1 MKKIMITA
9 FSVAFFT
16 AAFAQEKTVKVKNE
30 IASKTEV
37 KAEKGHTT
45 FSESSKM
52 DSRAESGQNH
62 AELKAENATE
72 AALNRA
78 ERKGKTITEVENTI
92 EAENNG
98 ERLSYG
104 VDKTID
110 HLASKE
116 LNTSNDH
123 GVAVSAVAKST
134 DIIGVRGETV
144 SEIASSKAVEVSPK
158 VDNIKVGVGSNT
170 KTDVGISVVKP
181 EVSTS
186 VKTNAKVKT
195 NVNVKPIKVAPKV
208 HVKNN
213 LGIKL

>member
-1 MKKIMITA
+1 MITA

-30 IASKTEV
+30 TTSKTEV
-37 KAEKGHTT
+37 KAEKSHTT
-45 FSESSKM
+45 LSETSKI

-62 AELKAENATE
+62 AELNAENATE

-78 ERKGKTITEVENTI
+78 ERKGKTITEIESAI

-98 ERLSYG
+98 ERLTSE

-116 LNTSNDH
+116 LNVSNDH
-123 GVAVSAVAKST
+123 GVAVSTAAKST
-134 DIIGVRGETV
+134 DIIGVRGETI
-144 SEIASSKAVEVSPK
+144 SGIASSKAVEVSPSLDK
-158 VDNIKVGVGSNT
+158 IKVGVGSNT
-170 KTDVGISVVKP
+170 KTDVGVSVVKP
-181 EVSTS
+181 KVSS
-186 VKTNAKVKT
+186 NVKTNAKVKT